1 LLAPVLDRDNQV
13 ILAQQDH
20 KGHDG
25 HDPARKGVKEP
36 LRGLDRPEVDRH
48 AGAATPMVVA
58 DGLAVWLDMAGSR
71 VM

>member
-1 LLAPVLDRDNQV
+1 
-13 ILAQQDH
+13 
-20 KGHDG
+20 
-25 HDPARKGVKEP
+25 
-36 LRGLDRPEVDRH
+36 VDRH